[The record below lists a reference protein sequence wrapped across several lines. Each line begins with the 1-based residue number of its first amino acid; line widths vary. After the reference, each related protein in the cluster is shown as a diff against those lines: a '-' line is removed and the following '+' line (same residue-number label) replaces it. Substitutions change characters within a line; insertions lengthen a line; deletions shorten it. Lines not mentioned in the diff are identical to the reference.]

1 MIRFISSF
9 SLRKFYATSLFQRL
23 IIYIILSEV
32 LAKVYVELLLH
43 DLLFYHPQTKQW
55 IFYAFLGLDYLLSLP
70 KLIRVRVTFNP
81 MSAFA
86 LMLLVMIG
94 QGTVI
99 GIINDND
106 WFPLVNDI
114 IPMLMISLNIL
125 RMQSYSEHTK
135 VDFPFLFRITT
146 LLTLCSSLLSFILL
160 HAHVIHVATLIP
172 NAIYMAMFYAALY
185 TYPKLPRWQLLAFL
199 VIIGIGG
206 ADVNRTTMMFLAI
219 STGGYVAIMT
229 LKHPLRGVMLFAG
242 VALVGLIAWHILPE
256 DSGAYKRIVALQ
268 NLDLNSREGSVG
280 ERSQEWDSISRHL
293 AHLGTTDEL
302 MGFGMGGTYTMKFTH
317 EVEKGYGHA
326 HYSWAWFK
334 MRFGE
339 IGFIY
344 LGILIAALFHN
355 LVMGIKRWNP
365 TSMFIAFICLSGI
378 LYLGTY
384 VNAIWLLS
392 GIQFLWLPRA
402 DSKSVSHSQIPPIQ
416 NARAE

>member
-1 MIRFISSF
+1 MIRLLRSF
-9 SLRKFYATSLFQRL
+9 SLRAFYAKNLFERL
-23 IIYIILSEV
+23 IIYIIMSEL

-55 IFYAFLGLDYLLSLP
+55 IFYAFLGVDYIVGLP
-70 KLIRVRVTFNP
+70 KLLRVRVTFNP

-125 RMQSYSEHTK
+125 RMQSHVEEPKIH
-135 VDFPFLFRITT
+135 FPSIFRTT
-146 LLTLCSSLLSFILL
+146 TILTLCSSLLSFTLL
-160 HAHVIHVATLIP
+160 HVHIIHVATLIP

-185 TYPKLPRWQLLAFL
+185 TYPKLPRWQLISFL
-199 VIIGIGG
+199 IILGIGG
-206 ADVNRTTMMFLAI
+206 ADVNRTTMMFLMI
-219 STGGYVAIMT
+219 STAGYVTLMT
-229 LKHPLRGVMLFAG
+229 LKHPLKGVILFAG
-242 VALVGLIAWHILPE
+242 VAVGGLLAWHILPE

-293 AHLGTTDEL
+293 AHLGSTDEL

-344 LGILIAALFHN
+344 LGVLILALFHN
-355 LVMGIKRWNP
+355 LLLGIKRWNP

-402 DSKSVSHSQIPPIQ
+402 DSKAAPLSETGP
-416 NARAE
+416 RA